1 MPRVSA
7 HWGEEGLI
15 MTNKYEEALRKKIE
29 EKLGEGSKGWL
40 NDHLIIIGPDKKKET
55 QDND

>member
-1 MPRVSA
+1 
-7 HWGEEGLI
+7 